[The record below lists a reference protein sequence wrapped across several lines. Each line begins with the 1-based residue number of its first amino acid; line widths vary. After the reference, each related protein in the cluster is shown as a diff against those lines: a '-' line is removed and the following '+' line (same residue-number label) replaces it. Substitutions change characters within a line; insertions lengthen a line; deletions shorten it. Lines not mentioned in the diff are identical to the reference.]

1 MQRSSRDTAFSLL
14 TNPETRMSSLKLMA
28 DLKHTI
34 LFGLIIHN
42 QIFYLNNFFNLNE
55 RKKIALYLV

>member
-14 TNPETRMSSLKLMA
+14 TNPETRMSSLKLVA
-28 DLKHTI
+28 DILKHTI
-34 LFGLIIHN
+34 FALIIHN